1 MSIKLGTTDISAI
14 YKGSVAVTAVYKGV
28 TEVFGSAG
36 PELVTNGDFSS
47 AVGWSVPAGVSITGG
62 AAVCSA
68 GNGYLYR
75 TGLSLTAGV
84 TYRVSFKVT
93 GYSAGSVR
101 CYIQAT
107 PVFGS
112 LVGSNG
118 TFSFDLVCT
127 TTNAN
132 SEHGLN
138 LFTFTGS
145 IDDFSIR
152 AL

>member
-1 MSIKLGTTDISAI
+1 MPIKLGATDISAI
-14 YKGSVAVTAVYKGV
+14 YLGGVPVTTIYKGV
-28 TEVFGSAG
+28 TQVYGSTG

-62 AAVCSA
+62 AAVCAA
-68 GNGYLYR
+68 GNGYIYR
-75 TGLSLTAGV
+75 TGLSLTSGV
-84 TYRVSFKVT
+84 TYRVSFKVS
-93 GYSAGSVR
+93 GYSGGTVR
-101 CYIQAT
+101 GYLQAT

-112 LVGSNG
+112 LVSSNG

-127 TTNAN
+127 TTNAS

-138 LFTFTGS
+138 LSTFYGT
-145 IDDFSIR
+145 IDDFSIK